1 MAARCVVGQL
11 VFSVHRAGQ
20 LPDGEAPSGHDDF
33 RTAYPL
39 TVAGSLVSTILP
51 GALGHLDWGAPF
63 SSHRGTVG
71 CSAYLSITS
80 GPPGLFARALIGS

>member
-33 RTAYPL
+33 RAASLPTI
-39 TVAGSLVSTILP
+39 AGGFVTTILLS
-51 GALGHLDWGAPF
+51 ALGHPDWGAPF
-63 SSHRGTVG
+63 FEVG
-71 CSAYLSITS
+71 AGALS
-80 GPPGLFARALIGS
+80 